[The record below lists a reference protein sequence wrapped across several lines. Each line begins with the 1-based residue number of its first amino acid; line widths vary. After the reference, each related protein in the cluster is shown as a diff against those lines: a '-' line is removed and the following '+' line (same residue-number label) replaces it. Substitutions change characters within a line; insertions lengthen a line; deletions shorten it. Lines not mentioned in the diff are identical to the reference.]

1 MLNFQNLTTML
12 MLQKKIYLLLDM
24 PMEVFKSEE
33 TWGMQLLS
41 NDLEKKSVYIHT
53 HTHTYTCIY
62 VYVCVCIGYIWRER
76 GW

>member
-33 TWGMQLLS
+33 T
-41 NDLEKKSVYIHT
+41 
-53 HTHTYTCIY
+53 
-62 VYVCVCIGYIWRER
+62 
-76 GW
+76 